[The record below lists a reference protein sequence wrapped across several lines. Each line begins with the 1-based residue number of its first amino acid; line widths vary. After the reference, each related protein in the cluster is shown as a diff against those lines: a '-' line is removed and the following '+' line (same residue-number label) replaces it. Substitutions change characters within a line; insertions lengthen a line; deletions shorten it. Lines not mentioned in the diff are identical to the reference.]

1 MTIRLIL
8 DMDGVLHIRI
18 TGTGTWG
25 GTTGCTDMDFSSTLT
40 AMDTAPGI
48 ILTGIMDTLAM
59 DIMDIMATTT
69 EGDPW
74 HILMAEETQEVEIIR
89 LVVNC

>member
-1 MTIRLIL
+1 MTTRPIL
-8 DMDGVLHIRI
+8 RKLDGVLHIRI

-69 EGDPW
+69 EGDP
-74 HILMAEETQEVEIIR
+74 
-89 LVVNC
+89 

>member
-59 DIMDIMATTT
+59 DIMDIMDIMATTT
-69 EGDPW
+69 EGDP
-74 HILMAEETQEVEIIR
+74 
-89 LVVNC
+89 

>member
-1 MTIRLIL
+1 MTIRPIL
-8 DMDGVLHIRI
+8 DMDGVLYIRTTGTGTWGGT

-48 ILTGIMDTLAM
+48 ILTGIMDTLPM

-69 EGDPW
+69 EGDP
-74 HILMAEETQEVEIIR
+74 
-89 LVVNC
+89 